1 MVHIHHTCTTEL
13 HVHIDKFIITETAHH
28 KIFSKSVN
36 D

>member
-13 HVHIDKFIITETAHH
+13 HVHIDKIITETAHR